1 MRTAHLDYHLPPERI
16 AVAPVTPR
24 DAARLMVVRR
34 AAHRI
39 EHHHVC
45 DLPEI
50 RDLIRPGD
58 VMVFNHTRV
67 IPAWF
72 EGIRLGT
79 GGRVTGLYVRSAA
92 EDQWIVMLES
102 RGTLQA
108 GEVIGLVTTDS
119 ERPVAELHLIES
131 LDGGSWRAAVI
142 GGAGALSLLEH
153 VGKPPLPPYIRKAR
167 RAADLPEFT
176 DEDEQRY
183 NTVFGDEAG
192 SVAAPTAA
200 LHFTDELLAR
210 LDTLGVHRIPV
221 TLHIGLGTF
230 MPVRVDDLADHEMHE
245 EWIDVPASSIAAL
258 RAARAE
264 GRRIIAVGTTVVRTL
279 ESLPD
284 PLPDADDGF
293 RASTNLFITPP
304 DPQTDEGGFDF
315 RFTDLLMTN
324 FHLPRST
331 LIALVAALPNV
342 GVERLKQWYAEAI
355 ERQYRFYSYGD
366 AMLLTP

>member
-1 MRTAHLDYHLPPERI
+1 MRTAHLDYDLPPDRI

-34 AAHRI
+34 AANRV
-39 EHHHVC
+39 EHHHVR
-45 DLPEI
+45 DLPDI
-50 RDLIRPGD
+50 SDLIRPGD
-58 VMVFNHTRV
+58 VMVFNRTRV

-72 EGIRLGT
+72 EGVRIET
-79 GGRVTGLYVRSAA
+79 GGRVTGLYLRSVAD
-92 EDQWIVMLES
+92 DQWVVMLES
-102 RGTLQA
+102 RGALQP
-108 GEVIGLVTTDS
+108 GEPIGLVPRGSD
-119 ERPVAELHLIES
+119 EPVAELRLTES
-131 LDGGSWRAAVI
+131 LDGGRWRAEVT
-142 GGAGALSLLEH
+142 GGAGALSLLEQ

-176 DEDEQRY
+176 DEDVERY
-183 NTVFGDEAG
+183 NTIFGDQAG
-192 SVAAPTAA
+192 SVAAPTAS
-200 LHFTDELLAR
+200 LHFTDDLLAR
-210 LDTLGVHRIPV
+210 LDAHGVERIAV

-230 MPVRVDDLADHEMHE
+230 MPVRVDDLADHDMHE

-264 GRRIIAVGTTVVRTL
+264 GRRIIAVGTTVVRAL

-284 PLPDADDGF
+284 PLPDADQGF
-293 RASTNLFITPP
+293 RTSTNLFITPP
-304 DPQTDEGGFDF
+304 DPDTGEGGFDF

-342 GVERLKQWYAEAI
+342 GVDRLKSWYAEAI
-355 ERQYRFYSYGD
+355 AQQYRFYSYGD
-366 AMLLTP
+366 AMLLAP